1 MDEGQTALPLND
13 GSYIVTFSG
22 EDLKGMKVNWK
33 VDGEVTQLTD
43 GRIKRRYLV
52 RVLGNQNVEY
62 EVILNGAVVD
72 SVYYENEDL
81 FGK

>member
-1 MDEGQTALPLND
+1 
-13 GSYIVTFSG
+13 
-22 EDLKGMKVNWK
+22 MKVNWK

>member
-1 MDEGQTALPLND
+1 
-13 GSYIVTFSG
+13 
-22 EDLKGMKVNWK
+22 MKVNWR
-33 VDGEVTQLTD
+33 VDGEVTQLTN

-52 RVLGNQNVEY
+52 RVSGKQDVQY
-62 EVILNGAVVD
+62 EVIPNGAVVN